1 MAITREELEIVVKL
15 RDLASQALHHLG
27 QELGGMDKH
36 GMRARSGIMAVTA
49 SLTEAVP
56 ASTAVAG
63 ALSGVAASIG
73 GLAVHSVLV
82 ADRFHVLRNA
92 FRTLVG
98 DADEADRFFESLRR
112 LAAQTSFSFEGVA
125 KLSQRLLA
133 VGYSTRQTI
142 PLIRTLGDA
151 VAAVGGG
158 EETLERVVNA
168 LAQIKS
174 KGKLASEEMLQLAEA
189 GIPAWDALAQK
200 LGVDIP
206 TAMEMV
212 ERGAISAD
220 TAIAALAQGL
230 NDRFGG
236 AMERNADNIVILWSN
251 VRDNLEEVFAV
262 IGEWVEKTFH
272 VPAGLHNLIAWL
284 GRLRDMLANGGI
296 DRLLTQHRRAIM
308 LLAGAIA
315 GALTPAI
322 VTFSISFARAIA
334 VMLGELSPWMALGM
348 GVALVMHKLGVT
360 VGDVVSVVKI
370 LATGLRGLWRVGV
383 AAAKGLLLQFDVLWA
398 TLRQFPRLLKGL
410 GYALI
415 APFRAA
421 GDAVANLA
429 RALGA
434 FVRGDFKTAGDLASA
449 ANPLAAWRRY
459 WSRAADVFRDAGS
472 RIKTELGDVAGR
484 TREITDLM
492 AEGFG
497 DLATAVH
504 GRAAEDISLAI
515 NDIQDAL
522 GDLGAQLKNAFPGAT
537 NAAREAL
544 NGLNDSGQQAVTWSE
559 ELAANLDKILT
570 RLQRL
575 PNTAGYYGRERP
587 GHAPVGT
594 PPYPIRP
601 PSEPNP
607 REVGGTPRNLL
618 ADWSDL
624 AQYVQGY
631 AAELDEATYAAA
643 RNREETRRDARMLRT
658 LADTLLVAGRAY
670 GNLGIS
676 LREYQQHQQEQA
688 RWLRDLAQYVQGYA
702 AELDESAYAQARA
715 REQADRTARMYRDF
729 ALSMRLAGI
738 QSGNL
743 GFTVKTR
750 LLPALQNAR
759 EELERIVGV
768 PLVRW
773 LNDATV
779 GTEAFMR
786 RWKQAR
792 EQMRKIGYDLAVALA
807 NGMRQAIEGGRIQ
820 DVLGSLQDAILN
832 GIGALVDAAVPG
844 LGRLIVALGKL
855 FISTVRW
862 INEQFAKMTPAYWR
876 YMRERAEKEM
886 RKLGEGLALLSANAF
901 ARVVEHTHQFLFF
914 VWKDISVEV
923 DKTAKHIAQTL
934 DSAVAG
940 ALRGGIIAA
949 LRGEKDWKQKL
960 REGIRDAIIAGI
972 ADALLQGAVFKGLL
986 GQWLDKLNEA
996 LAAGDFASADK
1007 YAREIAK
1014 RLPLVEDTIAKY
1026 AAMWRDALSQYGVG
1040 SQQPTNSS
1048 PTTPPNATYNPN
1060 AMTYNVPTGPILAAP
1075 NWVDQFGD
1083 YVHRFGDAVDRFA
1096 RNGVRVQVNDHLGEH
1111 LRGSVLP

>member
-1 MAITREELEIVVKL
+1 VAITREELEIVVKL
-15 RDLASQALHHLG
+15 RDLASQALR
-27 QELGGMDKH
+27 ELGHELDAVEGR
-36 GMRARSGIMAVTA
+36 GRRAGRGLHALSA
-49 SLTEAVP
+49 SIDAAAPTSIRLAQ
-56 ASTAVAG
+56 
-63 ALSGVAASIG
+63 ALSGLGVVAA
-73 GLAVHSVLV
+73 GLGVHAVLV

-98 DADEADRFFESLRR
+98 DADQADRFFEALRR

-212 ERGAISAD
+212 ERGAVSAD

-449 ANPLAAWRRY
+449 ANPLATWRRY

-544 NGLNDSGQQAVTWSE
+544 NGLNDSGQQAVTWSG

-587 GHAPVGT
+587 GQAPAGT

-607 REVGGTPRNLL
+607 REVGGTPRNIL
-618 ADWSDL
+618 ANWTGL
-624 AQYVQGY
+624 AKAVQGY

-643 RNREETRRDARMLRT
+643 RNREETRRHARMLRT
-658 LADTLLVAGRAY
+658 LADTLLAAGRAY
-670 GNLGIS
+670 GNLSIS
-676 LREYQQHQQEQA
+676 DREYRQHEQEQA

-743 GFTVKTR
+743 GFTIKTR
-750 LLPALQNAR
+750 LVPALQNER
-759 EELERIVGV
+759 QELERIVGV

-779 GTEAFMR
+779 GTEAFMQ
-786 RWKQAR
+786 RWKRMRDA
-792 EQMRKIGYDLAVALA
+792 MRKAGYDLATALA
-807 NGMRQAIEGGRIQ
+807 NGLRQGIEGGSIR
-820 DVLGSLQDAILN
+820 DVMQSLQDAVLN
-832 GIGALVDAAVPG
+832 GVGGIVDAAVPG

-855 FISTVRW
+855 FISAVKKIDEW
-862 INEQFAKMTPAYWR
+862 FMQANPVYWR
-876 YMRERAEKEM
+876 YMRLQAEKELN
-886 RKLGEGLALLSANAF
+886 KLGEGFALVSANAF
-901 ARVVEHTHQFLFF
+901 AKVVEHTRQFLF
-914 VWKDISVEV
+914 VTWKEYEV
-923 DKTAKHIAQTL
+923 KVNEAAKHVAQTL

-940 ALRGGIIAA
+940 ALRGGIVAA

-972 ADALLQGAVFKGLL
+972 ADALIQGAIFEGLL
-986 GQWLDKLNEA
+986 GELLDKLSTA
-996 LAAGDFASADK
+996 LGNGDYAAADK
-1007 YAREIAK
+1007 YAREIAA
-1014 RLPLVEDTIAKY
+1014 RLPAVEDTIAKY
-1026 AAMWRDALSQYGVG
+1026 AAMFRDALGSYGVG
-1040 SQQPTNSS
+1040 GNK
-1048 PTTPPNATYNPN
+1048 PPASGTAPAPASGSNMLGYT
-1060 AMTYNVPTGPILAAP
+1060 VQTGPILAAP
-1075 NWVDQFGD
+1075 RWVDEFGS
-1083 YVHRFGDAVDRFA
+1083 YVTRFGEAVERFA
-1096 RNGVRVQVNDHLGEH
+1096 TTPVQVEVH
-1111 LRGSVLP
+1111 SVLGAELRLL